1 MEKEKP
7 KIKEVIVV
15 EGRDDTLAVSRAV
28 DTITVETHGF
38 GMSEEMWELLD
49 KAYKERGLIVLTDPD
64 HGGRSIRNKIM
75 ERFPDSKEAFITPDK
90 ASKKGDVGIENAA
103 PDDILEALE
112 KARAG
117 IARANS
123 KDIVINYDMNMLAE
137 WKLVGESNSRTR
149 RELFCDKLG
158 IGYSNARSLIKKL
171 NLYEIE
177 LKDIEAVLSDMD
189 CVG

>member
-15 EGRDDTLAVSRAV
+15 EGRDDTIAVSRAV
-28 DTITVETHGF
+28 DAITVETHGF

-123 KDIVINYDMNMLAE
+123 KDVVINYDMNMLAE

>member
-28 DTITVETHGF
+28 DAITVETHGF

-123 KDIVINYDMNMLAE
+123 KDVVINYDMNMLAE

-189 CVG
+189 CVE